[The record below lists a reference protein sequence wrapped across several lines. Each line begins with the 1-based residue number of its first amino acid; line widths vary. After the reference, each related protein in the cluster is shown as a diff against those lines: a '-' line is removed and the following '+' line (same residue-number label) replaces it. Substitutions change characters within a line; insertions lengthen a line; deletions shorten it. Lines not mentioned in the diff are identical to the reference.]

1 MTNEYLFLSDEH
13 RAMVGAYRPDGI
25 SVEVSDIDKTPL
37 WIISYSVANKNED
50 GANKL
55 SEVHATVMQY
65 SPLVLSCESS
75 EYYNCILFP
84 LVNELE
90 RKLRKLLYLAAS
102 ISDNENAKEN
112 VKQLEEKDFSEIF
125 DLLFIDQ
132 NFILDM
138 KKRINAEVKSQFNGR
153 SKYTKDE
160 IKLYLDSVEEHAL
173 WDTILL
179 KEDVPTLRS
188 RFRDVQTYRNDVM
201 HAHNIDK
208 EQFEKARY
216 LFDKVNKELDSAID
230 RLLQKKKIEQL
241 KNTPTVSA
249 AIKSTMQ
256 AQELSTISD
265 IVQSLALIF
274 NQKEDISGLLSVTH
288 DLVEV
293 VRTASANQIPSTLE
307 RLQQQVQDIT
317 RLLTDNLPHRGTD
330 KQGL

>member
-1 MTNEYLFLSDEH
+1 
-13 RAMVGAYRPDGI
+13 
-25 SVEVSDIDKTPL
+25 
-37 WIISYSVANKNED
+37 
-50 GANKL
+50 
-55 SEVHATVMQY
+55 
-65 SPLVLSCESS
+65 
-75 EYYNCILFP
+75 